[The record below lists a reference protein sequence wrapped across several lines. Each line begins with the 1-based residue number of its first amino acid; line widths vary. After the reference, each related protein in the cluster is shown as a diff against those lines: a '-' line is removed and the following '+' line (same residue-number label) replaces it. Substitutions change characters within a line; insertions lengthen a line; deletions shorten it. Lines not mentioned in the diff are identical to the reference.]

1 MKFKDLF
8 DEEFEK
14 SQSDLKIKTLE
25 DLRLFVDAEARKS
38 TDENH
43 LVEARNRIDE
53 VINRYSLSAD
63 ERIYVCRNILSEEQ
77 SNTKTLINSTKAK
90 EILLKRKK

>member
-1 MKFKDLF
+1 MNFKDLF
-8 DEEFEK
+8 DVEFEK
-14 SQSDLKIKTLE
+14 SQSYLKIKTLE
-25 DLRLFVDAEARKS
+25 DLRLFVEAEARKS
-38 TDENH
+38 TDESH
-43 LVEARNRIDE
+43 LVEAINRIDE

-63 ERIYVCRNILSEEQ
+63 ERIYVCKNILSEEQ